1 MPRRAF
7 PPRAARL
14 LPLLAGLAL
23 AVGGGAGTAPAQQQ
37 PGARPGAPATPRPSP
52 LGSFGDW
59 TAAAYAAGGRKVCY
73 AFTRATSSQPPRQE
87 VLLMVTHRAG
97 NSRDEV
103 AIRAGHAYPRN
114 APAEVSLTAAG
125 AEWTLYTGGDS
136 AHVRPEDRDAVVAA
150 LRRGAEAVAR
160 GPGPDGRGT
169 ASDRFSLRGF
179 TAAHEAISQACPA
192 AAARGDRR

>member
-1 MPRRAF
+1 MPDRAF
-7 PPRAARL
+7 PFRAAWLR
-14 LPLLAGLAL
+14 PLLAGLVL
-23 AVGGGAGTAPAQQQ
+23 AVVGGAGTAPAQQQ
-37 PGARPGAPATPRPSP
+37 SGVRPGTPATPRPSP

-59 TAAAYAAGGRKVCY
+59 TAAVYYTAGGRKVCY
-73 AFTRATSSQPPRQE
+73 AFTRATSSQPLRQE
-87 VLLMVTHRAG
+87 VLLTITHRAG

-103 AIRAGHAYPRN
+103 AIRAGRAYPHN

-125 AEWTLYTGGDS
+125 AAWTLYTDGDS
-136 AHVRPEDRDAVVAA
+136 AHVRPEDRDAMVAA

-160 GPGPDGRGT
+160 GPGPGGRGT

-192 AAARGDRR
+192 AARGDRR